1 MSSFTK
7 KKIDV
12 RIQMANKVFSNRQDA
27 NTIDLT
33 GFRVVAEIKKV
44 GVFGEGFCSRIKIY
58 GMEQAD
64 MNALS
69 ILAWEVLGVDRNTIS
84 VFAGDEESG
93 MTMVFGGQ
101 IANAWA
107 DYSVAPDT
115 CLVID
120 AKAGYVDQITEALP
134 SSYLDDVEI
143 SVVMKALADEMGYTF
158 NNKGVSGKITS
169 RYFSGTLMKQAR
181 AIAEHAGI
189 AMFVDGNSLTI
200 MPEENGIID
209 QVEIPV
215 ISPETGLIGY
225 PTYNKNGIC
234 INTLFN
240 PSIEYRGKI
249 NIENTLDIING
260 EWLVISLSYNL
271 ESEKPNGAWFCQVE
285 ARRFQYAATA

>member
-12 RIQMANKVFSNRQDA
+12 RITMANKVFSNQGDA
-27 NTIDLT
+27 NTIDLS
-33 GFRVVAEIKKV
+33 GFRVIAEIKKV

-58 GMEQAD
+58 GMKQAD

-69 ILAWEVLGVDRNTIS
+69 ILAWEVLGVNRNTIS

-93 MTMVFGGQ
+93 MAMVFGGQ

-120 AKAGYVDQITEALP
+120 ATAGYTDQIKAALP

-143 SVVMKALADEMGYTF
+143 SAVMKTLADSMGYSF
-158 NNKGVSGKITS
+158 SNKGVQGRITS

-189 AMFVDGNSLTI
+189 AMFIEDDSLII
-200 MPEENGIID
+200 MPEENGVID
-209 QVEIPV
+209 QAEIPV
-215 ISPETGLIGY
+215 ISPSTGLVGY

-234 INTLFN
+234 INTLFD
-240 PSIEYRGKI
+240 PRIQYRGRIKL
-249 NIENTLDIING
+249 ENTLDIVNG
-260 EWLVISLSYNL
+260 EWLVISLSYQL